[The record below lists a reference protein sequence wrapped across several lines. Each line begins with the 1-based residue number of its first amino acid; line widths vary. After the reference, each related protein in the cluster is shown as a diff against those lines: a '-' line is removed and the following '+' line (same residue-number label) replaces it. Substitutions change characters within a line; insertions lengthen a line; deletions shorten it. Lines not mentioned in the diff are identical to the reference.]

1 MKNGLFLRV
10 SPTGK
15 QVWWVERKNS
25 RNRRIQRMLGE
36 YPAMDLE
43 AARVACARVI
53 AEIAATGVRDVTDV
67 SEQTLWQA
75 FVGWGRDSHLTDST
89 LKKYERMLRRHTSEW
104 LDKPLHL
111 LTAAWLKATCE
122 SITNKYGTTSSSRQ
136 LVRIVRELANYVGL
150 PSNPAAGMRI
160 PVTPTVAY
168 GQRHICTAVLPG
180 LFEAIDM
187 LDPYP
192 RAYYYTLLFTGF
204 RPSFARVM
212 EWSLLKLEGEGAPTY
227 RISDSAVNSG
237 RGGAGE
243 IPLHPY
249 LEAELRT
256 LRKHHAKHGVG
267 SPYLYPS
274 LSSRGAT
281 APASNSQQ
289 AQWRTQHFR
298 WSLARLCELAGIP
311 ELRCGDFRETMAS
324 FSTALFDNTF
334 VTARLLNL
342 RVEPRHAAMW
352 KFGFPDAAVSYSS
365 SEASPEARNRRVP
378 ASETLRPFVESYGDA
393 LLMLA
398 GRLPEHDMS
407 PRQVDFW
414 KTRVKPR
421 FKVDEGFNHLDNQ

>member
-1 MKNGLFLRV
+1 MTVSTITLGNVAALNRGARPYGVIYRDAAMKNGLFLRV

-267 SPYLYPS
+267 SPYPADPHHASACARPRFAGVAGRLRWCRRSAGRNGQKHASDANRVGDCLRPAGAGRSADGVSGIEASQGRDLSRGRDASRDAPS
-274 LSSRGAT
+274 SSRGSSA
-281 APASNSQQ
+281 AA
-289 AQWRTQHFR
+289 
-298 WSLARLCELAGIP
+298 C
-311 ELRCGDFRETMAS
+311 
-324 FSTALFDNTF
+324 
-334 VTARLLNL
+334 
-342 RVEPRHAAMW
+342 RVA
-352 KFGFPDAAVSYSS
+352 
-365 SEASPEARNRRVP
+365 
-378 ASETLRPFVESYGDA
+378 
-393 LLMLA
+393 
-398 GRLPEHDMS
+398 
-407 PRQVDFW
+407 
-414 KTRVKPR
+414 
-421 FKVDEGFNHLDNQ
+421 DE